1 MATSYGMLTSF
12 DSDRQF
18 VSTVGQDVVY
28 AAIND
33 LLDRHNKVVNESM
46 AVFVDRQTD
55 LHKMRYLLPIGGEMQ
70 TLGQQAPPGAVK
82 RTGSYDVALP
92 LVGIGDRL
100 AGDRVDMGYLT
111 AGQLESQIKSIMDRD
126 ANSVRRDLLASIFIN
141 TSRVFDDPIW
151 GNITIQ
157 PLANNDATVFPPV
170 IGAAAGAIDNHYLA
184 MTPVNAVNF
193 QTALD
198 ELMEHFGWVQGGDNV
213 LCLCSPTD
221 GATIGALNGF
231 NAYADRFTNP
241 SDAATWASSFP
252 NAPGITTG
260 RYLGC
265 WINEWMWMPDNY
277 LIFVHLDVPSPLY
290 MREDP
295 SDTGLG
301 TGLKLVATNEQYPIT
316 NSFYE
321 HRYGFGVANRLN
333 AVVWHV
339 TAGAYAIP
347 AHYDFLRYSAS
358 SS

>member
-100 AGDRVDMGYLT
+100 AGDRVDLGYLT
-111 AGQLESQIKSIMDRD
+111 AGQLEKQIKSILDRNR
-126 ANSVRRDLLASIFIN
+126 NSVRRDLLASIFIN
-141 TSRVFDDPIW
+141 TSRTFADPIW
-151 GNITIQ
+151 GNLTIE
-157 PLANNDATVFPPV
+157 PLANGDAVVYPPV
-170 IGAAAGAIDNHYLA
+170 IGAAAGAIDNHYVTGALTVA
-184 MTPVNAVNF
+184 NY
-193 QTALD
+193 QTHLD
-198 ELMEHFGWVQGGDNV
+198 DLIEHFGWVQGGDNV
-213 LCLCSPTD
+213 LCLCNPTD
-221 GATIGALNGF
+221 GVTVAAMAGF
-231 NAYADRFTNP
+231 NAYADRYTNP

-252 NAPGITTG
+252 NAPGITIG
-260 RYLGC
+260 RLLGS
-265 WINEWMWMPDNY
+265 WVNEWAWIPEDY
-277 LIFVHLDVPSPLY
+277 LVFVHLDVPAPLY

-295 SDTGLG
+295 ADTGLG
-301 TGLKLVATNEQYPIT
+301 TGLKLVATDEQYPIT

-333 AVVWHV
+333 AVVWNV
-339 TAGAYAIP
+339 TTGSYSIP
-347 AHYDFLRYSAS
+347 SHYDFLRYAAS
-358 SS
+358 DS